1 MKKFLTKITAFSLP
15 FLLILS
21 FLNVNYTNAAS
32 SSEPQIH
39 LQNPDITESEYILQE
54 PSDTKSYEEINIDEL
69 ETIPPELLEDSDI
82 DSINEPHEEIIDIPA
97 SKDEIQYATKN
108 NNPPYGGAIC
118 RGPTTRKNVK
128 TGRIEVQVFKP
139 NNAKVYLAV
148 KNGALAGKVHSVT
161 TIPFNSQGFP
171 VFPGPKSTVP
181 FKYWKSFILTVWNL
195 IKAECSE

>member
-97 SKDEIQYATKN
+97 SKDEIQYANKN
-108 NNPPYGGAIC
+108 NNPPM
-118 RGPTTRKNVK
+118 
-128 TGRIEVQVFKP
+128 EE
-139 NNAKVYLAV
+139 L
-148 KNGALAGKVHSVT
+148 
-161 TIPFNSQGFP
+161 FP
-171 VFPGPKSTVP
+171 EDLQQEKMLKQEELRFRSLNQITLR
-181 FKYWKSFILTVWNL
+181 YT
-195 IKAECSE
+195 